1 MATPQQQLQ
10 ALQQQVALLQT
21 MIEQQQSTIQALQQR
36 TTLQRPKPCLPDPE
50 KFNGKPLHFD
60 TWLPSIE
67 AKLEV
72 DGEAIGS
79 AIAQFYYVYLNLEP
93 TVQSTVLP
101 QLAAAKASKSWDPSS
116 ILTQLQRIYHD
127 PHKAKR
133 AEDRLFEL
141 SQGSTESL
149 ASYIARFERAIFEAN
164 AVNWPDANK
173 IPVFRKGLRQVIKDR
188 LDTQLLLPSDYPAFL
203 KVVQQLSGRSSA
215 SASASVPA
223 STPAPRFQPVTQQ
236 RPSDPMD
243 LSNLE
248 LNTLSFQTGQRP
260 ASPPRA
266 RSTSP
271 AQRQVLRLEGKCVR
285 CGSLRHWV
293 SDCPLEPHRPSSPE
307 RQFLRRDTSVR
318 RQVFR
323 PVPESRY
330 PPGPTIQQ
338 LDTRNC
344 DGYTSEQER
353 RWMEEWENGWSEED
367 DSVGSD
373 LVRLQ
378 KGQL

>member
-1 MATPQQQLQ
+1 MATPQQQFQ
-10 ALQQQVALLQT
+10 ALQQQVAQLQALV
-21 MIEQQQSTIQALQQR
+21 EQQQSTIQALQQR
-36 TTLQRPKPCLPDPE
+36 AILQRPKPCLPDPE
-50 KFNGKPLHFD
+50 KFNGKPFHFD

-72 DGEAIGS
+72 DGEAIGNP
-79 AIAQFYYVYLNLEP
+79 IAQFYYVYYNLEA

-133 AEDRLFEL
+133 AEDKLFEL
-141 SQGSTESL
+141 SQGTTESL
-149 ASYIARFERAIFEAN
+149 ASYVARFERAIFEAN

-188 LDTQLLLPSDYPAFL
+188 LDNQLLLPDDYPGFL
-203 KVVQQLSGRSSA
+203 KVVQQLSGRSY
-215 SASASVPA
+215 ASASVPA
-223 STPAPRFQPVTQQ
+223 SAPRFPPATQQ

-248 LNTLSFQTGQRP
+248 LNTLSFQTGQRRS

-285 CGSLRHWV
+285 CGSSRHWV
-293 SDCPLEPHRPSSPE
+293 SDCPLEPHRPTSPE
-307 RQFLRRDTSVR
+307 QQFLRRQAQVR
-318 RQVFR
+318 RQLYR
-323 PVPESRY
+323 PPQH
-330 PPGPTIQQ
+330 T
-338 LDTRNC
+338 
-344 DGYTSEQER
+344 GYHSDSE
-353 RWMEEWENGWSEED
+353 
-367 DSVGSD
+367 
-373 LVRLQ
+373 
-378 KGQL
+378 